1 MTPEGDSC
9 DSTCWVSEIFVRWS
23 RRRVDSLSSGFEF
36 CDVKILKGKIGK
48 MIRWGLIL
56 GFMGLFVS
64 VALIFWA
71 DRAAAK
77 SAEGKLY
84 NEVSE
89 VPETLV
95 ALVFGCNKTFQ
106 GRQNLYFKYRIEAAV
121 ALWEAGKVKC
131 FIVSG
136 DNHSHDYNEPE
147 DMKAALVE
155 AGVPAEK
162 IVCDYAG
169 LRTLDSVVRAKEIF
183 GVDEIVLI
191 SQKFH
196 NERAAYLAESVGL
209 ETVGLNAQSVTGPAA
224 RKTDSREKLA
234 RVKMWLDVNILK
246 TEPKFLGQKEELP
259 L

>member
-1 MTPEGDSC
+1 MK
-9 DSTCWVSEIFVRWS
+9 F
-23 RRRVDSLSSGFEF
+23 
-36 CDVKILKGKIGK
+36 LKGKIGK
-48 MIRWGLIL
+48 MIRGRFILAFLGLI
-56 GFMGLFVS
+56 GS
-64 VALIFWA
+64 VFLIFWA
-71 DRAAAK
+71 DRAAEKA
-77 SAEGKLY
+77 AEGKLF
-84 NEVSE
+84 NEAAE
-89 VPETLV
+89 VPVTPV

-121 ALWEAGKVKC
+121 ALWKAGKVKC

-147 DMKAALVE
+147 DMKDALVA

-183 GVDEIVLI
+183 GIEKVILI

-196 NERAAYLAESVGL
+196 NERAAYLAESIGL
-209 ETVGLNAQSVTGPAA
+209 EVVGLNAQSVTGPAA
-224 RKTDSREKLA
+224 RKTESREKLA

-246 TEPKFLGQKEELP
+246 TAPKFLGKKEELP

>member
-1 MTPEGDSC
+1 
-9 DSTCWVSEIFVRWS
+9 
-23 RRRVDSLSSGFEF
+23 
-36 CDVKILKGKIGK
+36 

-56 GFMGLFVS
+56 GFIGLIASVS
-64 VALIFWA
+64 LIFWA

-77 SAEGKLY
+77 SAEGKLF
-84 NEVSE
+84 NEAAN
-89 VPETLV
+89 VPETPV

-106 GRQNLYFKYRIEAAV
+106 GRQNLYFKYRIEAAA

-147 DMKAALVE
+147 DMKAALVD
-155 AGVPAEK
+155 AGVAAEK
-162 IVCDYAG
+162 IVCDFAG
-169 LRTLDSVVRAKEIF
+169 LRTLDSVVRAKEVFGAKRVIF
-183 GVDEIVLI
+183 I

-196 NERAAYLAESVGL
+196 NERAVYLAESIGL
-209 ETVGLNAQSVTGPAA
+209 DVVGLNAQSVTGPAA
-224 RKTDSREKLA
+224 RKTNSREKLA

-246 TEPKFLGQKEELP
+246 TDPRFLGQKEELP